1 MTNLGKGVTFDG
13 NKACFAAA
21 VYTQTTDVETEVNG
35 LMTYDREVLKI
46 DEERIRK
53 ANRKMIESNSE
64 TTDILMPRSQQG
76 SGHDELYNAY
86 GMRIDHP
93 AIGMNILRRADGS
106 IVKYI
111 HQ

>member
-1 MTNLGKGVTFDG
+1 
-13 NKACFAAA
+13 
-21 VYTQTTDVETEVNG
+21 
-35 LMTYDREVLKI
+35 
-46 DEERIRK
+46 
-53 ANRKMIESNSE
+53 
-64 TTDILMPRSQQG
+64 MPRSQQG

-93 AIGMNILRRADGS
+93 TMGMNILRRADGS